1 MIKRA
6 SVLAILGLA
15 VVACGGAE
23 ETAPAAEAADEAAS
37 AEDTANAAGAD
48 APTDYSELSN
58 WLCHPGKAE
67 DACDIDLD
75 YTVVSADGMTE
86 QRAYTPAND
95 PAIDCFYIYPTVSM
109 DETPNSD
116 LTPGDEELRVVES
129 QFAHFGSACRLYAP
143 MYRQMTIPELRS
155 RMMGGEVRADEDMR
169 WADVSGAWQAY
180 VETQNDGRGVVII
193 GHSQGAH
200 MIEELVSREIEGAE
214 IEGRVLSVM
223 PIGWTAYPDASSGGI
238 GPFAPCETLG
248 QTGCSVSYVSF
259 RATSAPPERSWFGQT
274 NDEGRRALCVN
285 PAAVTGSGDALDAR
299 LSARNWVTGEAA
311 GFMDEGS
318 IETPFASVPGLLT
331 GACVETEEHTY
342 LEVTVNGDP
351 TDPRTDDIAG
361 DVMIAGQVLSDWG
374 LHLVDMNVAMG
385 DLVTIVEAQANS
397 WSSSE
402 ELAE

>member
-1 MIKRA
+1 MKAA
-6 SVLAILGLA
+6 SVLAILGL
-15 VVACGGAE
+15 VLGACSGAE
-23 ETAPAAEAADEAAS
+23 ESAPAAEPADEAAVS
-37 AEDTANAAGAD
+37 DEMASDTGSDEA
-48 APTDYSELSN
+48 TDYSALEN
-58 WLCHPGKAE
+58 WLCHPGRTD

-86 QRAYTPAND
+86 QRAYTPASD

-116 LTPGDEELRVVES
+116 LTPGDEEMRVIES

-143 MYRQMTIPELRS
+143 MYRQMTIPELRR

-169 WADVSGAWQAY
+169 WADVSGAWQTY

-200 MIEELVSREIEGAE
+200 MVEELVNREIEGSE
-214 IEGRVLSVM
+214 IEGRVLGVM

-238 GPFAPCETLG
+238 GPFEPCETLG

-259 RATSAPPERSWFGQT
+259 RATSAPPARSWFGQT
-274 NDEGRRALCVN
+274 NDVGQRALCVN
-285 PAAVTGSGDALDAR
+285 PAAITGSGGALDAR
-299 LSARNWVTGEAA
+299 LSARNWVTGEPAD
-311 GFMDEGS
+311 FMDEGS

-331 GACVETEEHTY
+331 GACVETDEHTY

-351 TDPRTDDIAG
+351 NDPRADDIDG
-361 DVMIAGQVLSDWG
+361 DVKIAGQVLSDWG

-385 DLVTIVEAQANS
+385 DLVTIVGAQADTWTS
-397 WSSSE
+397 KIQP
-402 ELAE
+402 AE